1 MHVGIVDPE
10 TFFGGAILAVAVDI
24 GLLLLNLIPLLLQC
38 NLIQLL
44 LLHLLD
50 GIDPRLRALLAQR
63 ERIGKVLLNAKE
75 LIFINRWYAHH
86 SRLPSECWISLLIS
100 ISNLLCDI

>member
-1 MHVGIVDPE
+1 MDPE

-24 GLLLLNLIPLLLQC
+24 GLLLLNLIPLLLHC
-38 NLIQLL
+38 DLIQLL

-50 GIDPRLRALLAQR
+50 GIDPRLSALLAHR

-75 LIFINRWYAHH
+75 LIFINSWYAHH
-86 SRLPSECWISLLIS
+86 GRLPSECWISLLIF
-100 ISNLLCDI
+100 ISNLVCNI